1 MEQEN
6 PKKTFDFLE
15 GEMLLIDKPYG
26 WTSFDVVN
34 KLRYKIKYY
43 HKVKKV
49 KVGHAG
55 TLDPLA
61 TGLLIICTGRKTK
74 EIHSYQARD
83 KEYTGTIELGRETPS
98 FDKETEA
105 HQLYDISGITTAD
118 LLETAKKF
126 VGIQEQLPPQ
136 YSAKKVKGKRA
147 YDLARNNEKADIK
160 PVIVNIK
167 EFELTGIELPY
178 IDFRVVCE
186 KGVYIR
192 TLAHD
197 FGKAL
202 GNGAVLSVLRR
213 TRIGEYKVEQAHDL
227 FELVEKLSL
236 EQESSG

>member
-1 MEQEN
+1 MEHDKPN
-6 PKKTFDFLE
+6 KTFDFLK
-15 GEMLLIDKPYG
+15 GEMVLIDKPYG

-74 EIHSYQARD
+74 EIDNYQARD
-83 KEYTGTIELGRETPS
+83 KEYTGTIELGTETPS
-98 FDKETEA
+98 FDKETDA
-105 HQLYDISGITTAD
+105 NKLYDISAITNAEI
-118 LLETAKKF
+118 LATAKKF

-136 YSAKKVKGKRA
+136 YSAKKVKGQRA

-160 PVIVNIK
+160 PVTVNIK
-167 EFELTGIELPY
+167 EFELTRIDLPY
-178 IDFRVVCE
+178 ITFRVVCE

-202 GNGAVLSVLRR
+202 NNGAVLSALRR
-213 TRIGEYKVEQAHDL
+213 TRIGEYEVEQAHDL
-227 FELVEKLSL
+227 FKLEEKLSL